1 MYVLPQD
8 ESLIK
13 ANVFHKDCPARYLL
27 NIVSDKWS
35 LLIIDLLGDDS
46 MRNGELIRSIEGISQ
61 KMLTQTLR
69 KLADLKIV
77 ERHDLKTI
85 PPHVEYKLTS
95 VGLSLRDKVCA
106 LDRWV
111 EQNMMEI
118 LPADKVDFIDNE
130 I

>member
-8 ESLIK
+8 KNLIK

-35 LLIIDLLGDDS
+35 LLIIDLLGESS
-46 MRNGELIRSIEGISQ
+46 MRNGKLMRSIEGVSQ

-69 KLADLKIV
+69 KLEELKIV
-77 ERHDLKTI
+77 ERHDMQTI

-95 VGLSLRDKVCA
+95 IGISLREKVCA

-118 LPADKVDFIDNE
+118 LPEDRINYIDSE
-130 I
+130 A